1 MSKYLTG
8 QEVIA
13 TLNIKDFELMELAK
27 KGVLQP
33 FTQSGMAVRNIQEK
47 RILETSEEHR
57 LYMLKLEKGA
67 HETGKI
73 LVGSRSWGDTKS
85 KNMKKQIEL
94 EAEIAKLERKG
105 ISPMSFGQIQE
116 RLSQYLPCIWKSYD
130 LPMNESKA
138 MELIRTFHDFIYL
151 ESEVEKLKIIET
163 VNDISISRDDNM
175 TWADITVTV
184 LSDVELHFQWK
195 NGSVTRT
202 YDLLGFQNKKSGLP
216 INAWKMLV
224 KVAEK
229 GQIPWAFKTR
239 KQVEKIAQT
248 LRKKFKALF
257 PMVEGDPITINS
269 ASNVYEFSFKLKPQ
283 IE

>member
-13 TLNIKDFELMELAK
+13 TLDIKDFELMELAK

-116 RLSQYLPCIWKSYD
+116 ILSQYLPCIWESYD
-130 LPMNESKA
+130 LPMNEDKA
-138 MELIRTFHDFIYL
+138 MELTTKFYDFLYL
-151 ESEVEKLKIIET
+151 KSEVEGLKAFEPID
-163 VNDISISRDDNM
+163 DIAISDDPNIC
-175 TWADITVTV
+175 WKDITVTV
-184 LSDVELHFQWK
+184 LSDVELHFQWHK
-195 NGSVTRT
+195 NSVSRR
-202 YDLLGFQNKKSGLP
+202 YDLLGFKDGRSGNQ
-216 INAWKMLV
+216 IQAWKILLGAA
-224 KVAEK
+224 KNGE
-229 GQIPWAFKTR
+229 IPFAFETR
-239 KQVEKIAQT
+239 KMVEKPAEI
-248 LRKKFKALF
+248 LRKKFKLLF
-257 PMVEGDPITINS
+257 PKVDGDPVPLNRV
-269 ASNVYEFSFKLKPQ
+269 AKCYEFSFKLKRQ
-283 IE
+283 I